1 MKWCRVSCE
10 KKEESMALQRIYL
23 IGAGI
28 IARSHANAAYTLPLN
43 GQEVQ
48 LAVADPNAQ
57 ALSEFTKQFSQA
69 LAFSDAHTMLAESA
83 QESDIVIVA
92 TPPATHYQLTC
103 DALVTGRHVLCEK
116 PLAMNREEAR
126 RMLAMA
132 QKHQR
137 LLGCCS
143 VRFMQW
149 PATEAARRLLNA
161 GAIGQL
167 YHVRFLNLEQRNR
180 PGIEYQPGTFWFLE
194 QAKSGGGT
202 LMDRAPYEFSVL
214 NDLLQPVRIDVL
226 SAWLA
231 NPTTALHLPSE
242 VVFDVE
248 QHAGATLRYYLA
260 DGNTFLMSYERA
272 SCVHSE
278 ERSSIELEGLKGT
291 LRWNWPRLGTSFG
304 LTHSYDADGLLESK
318 TVSFPFPMAS
328 AVRLGD
334 KPLHY
339 FYARLLGQSSPAVI
353 NEQAIFNFSC
363 VRAIYECALSGQP
376 QTVVVGE

>member
-1 MKWCRVSCE
+1 
-10 KKEESMALQRIYL
+10 MALQRIYL
-23 IGAGI
+23 IGAGM
-28 IARSHANAAYTLPLN
+28 IARSHANAAYSLPLEE
-43 GQEVQ
+43 QEVE

-57 ALSEFTKQFSQA
+57 VLAAFTKQFPRA
-69 LAFSDAHTMLAESA
+69 RAFSDAHVMLAEPVRDN
-83 QESDIVIVA
+83 DIVIVA
-92 TPPATHYQLTC
+92 TPPMTHYQLAC

-116 PLAMNREEAR
+116 PLAMNRAEAEQ
-126 RMLAMA
+126 MLAVA
-132 QKHQR
+132 REQQR

-149 PATEAARRLLNA
+149 PATEEARRLLNA
-161 GAIGQL
+161 GAIGEL

-214 NDLLQPVRIDVL
+214 NDLLRPTRVDVL

-231 NPTTALHLPSE
+231 NPTTALHLPAE
-242 VVFDVE
+242 TVFDVE
-248 QHAGATLRYYLA
+248 QHAGATLRYFLA
-260 DGNTFLMSYERA
+260 DGSTFLMSYERA

-304 LTHSYDADGLLESK
+304 LTHSYDIDGLLESK
-318 TVSFPFPMAS
+318 TVSFPLPMTGAMR
-328 AVRLGD
+328 VGD

-339 FYARLLGQSSPAVI
+339 FYARMLGQDSPAVV
-353 NEQAIFNFSC
+353 NEHAIFNFSC
-363 VRAIYECALSGQP
+363 VCAIYDCALSGQP
-376 QTVVVGE
+376 QTVIVGQ